1 MKVKELNA
9 VSLKL
14 PDGGDAVW
22 RFGDQFGKGAQQHC
36 ADELEEELR
45 AFSTN
50 HKE

>member
-1 MKVKELNA
+1 
-9 VSLKL
+9 VSLN
-14 PDGGDAVW
+14 GGDALAGLRELAHHW